1 MPREDIIYLADRKN
15 APYGTKTKE
24 ELIALTKKDI
34 QRLREMGVRQILIA
48 CCTASTVYH
57 YLDQIEREISLP
69 IITPAAELAAKYGRV
84 YVIATRRTA
93 ESGAFG
99 RAIRHFGEK
108 NGKSNE
114 NQGKSNEN
122 QGNFSLNQ
130 GNLCEN
136 IGKGSFPTVIE
147 SAEQELVRLVESGS
161 RDGRLSLACECEID
175 RIVADIK
182 RANAEALVLGCTH
195 FTHLE
200 GEFKKRL
207 SGTKIISPA
216 KLGAMALY
224 EKIKDKRAEN
234 GRNIYM

>member
-1 MPREDIIYLADRKN
+1 MIGVFDSGVGGLCAFSELRRLLPREDIIYLADRKN

-48 CCTASTVYH
+48 CCTASTVYS
-57 YLDQIEREISLP
+57 YLDFDEREISLP

-84 YVIATRRTA
+84 YVIATRHTA

-99 RAIRHFGEK
+99 RAIRHFG
-108 NGKSNE
+108 G
-114 NQGKSNEN
+114 
-122 QGNFSLNQ
+122 SL
-130 GNLCEN
+130 
-136 IGKGSFPTVIE
+136 VIE

-161 RDGRLSLACECEID
+161 RDGRLSRACECEID
-175 RIVADIK
+175 RIAEDIK

-207 SGTKIISPA
+207 SGVKIISPA
-216 KLGAMALY
+216 KLGAYALY

>member
-48 CCTASTVYH
+48 CCTASTVYP
-57 YLDQIEREISLP
+57 YLDQSEREISLP

-99 RAIRHFGEK
+99 RAIRHFG
-108 NGKSNE
+108 G
-114 NQGKSNEN
+114 
-122 QGNFSLNQ
+122 SL
-130 GNLCEN
+130 
-136 IGKGSFPTVIE
+136 VIE

-161 RDGRLSLACECEID
+161 RDGKLSRACECEIN
-175 RIVADIK
+175 RIADDIK

-207 SGTKIISPA
+207 SGVEIISPA
-216 KLGAMALY
+216 KLGAYALY
-224 EKIKDKRAEN
+224 KQIKDKRAEN